1 MNNKNTKADL
11 DYVKNRTGPKPDTK
25 KPNPIVLK
33 KTKTRSR

>member
-25 KPNPIVLK
+25 KPNPNLPK